1 MAAQKSANEGLG
13 GDHSG
18 GVSIVEVGP
27 RDGFQSVGPIIA
39 TDEKIAIIKELYA
52 AGVRRMEATSFVS
65 TSALPQM
72 ADAVEVL
79 TAAQAL
85 PGLDVQVLVP
95 TERQA
100 QRALD
105 SGARHL
111 VFVLSVSEAHNRS
124 NVRRSPAESVE
135 EYARIARLM
144 PEGVKMRL
152 NLATAFDCPY
162 DGRVASGKTLDLLDQ
177 LLSVYSAREIALCD
191 TTGRVDPAHVAHLT
205 EATRERWPA
214 ITWAFHAHDTYGLGA
229 ANTLAA
235 WNSGIR
241 VFDAAVAGLGGCPF
255 APGATGNV
263 ATEDL
268 LWMFEGMGI
277 GTGFD
282 LVTLVGIAQRVKALP
297 GAQVGGRVRDALT
310 ARSCATGAVEA

>member
-1 MAAQKSANEGLG
+1 MTAQTFADEELG

-18 GVSIVEVGP
+18 GISIVEVGP

-65 TSALPQM
+65 TNALPQM

-105 SGARHL
+105 FGARHL

-135 EYARIARLM
+135 EYSRIAQLV

-177 LLSVYSAREIALCD
+177 LLSAYSAREVALCD

-277 GTGFD
+277 GTGID
-282 LVTLVGIAQRVKALP
+282 LATLVGIAQRVKALP

-310 ARSCATGAVEA
+310 ARSCATEAVEA